1 MLDYTD
7 SMTCSIHSPRELSF
21 RTSAA
26 FRRRLA
32 LLCCLF
38 LSVAAGASGQSLL
51 DLGSIVDDPLG
62 VAEGADLFAARVD
75 LDLVRSAPDR
85 LELPTPD
92 GRVLV
97 AELSVFEDRGNGDVM
112 WAGGFPEWGFESVVL
127 STTGGRLV
135 GRFGEPDG
143 AKYRITAGPT
153 GSGLLVDTARIL
165 RDPETVQCP
174 GGVVPEDRGPVP
186 AVEASSADPPQRV
199 AEESNHNLLDILV
212 VYTARAEEVW
222 GSDNLQ
228 TPEDDST
235 TPEAAS
241 QAAVDYL
248 NMVLRNG
255 QLDFQARLVHVAQAP
270 ASMEGEMSCGTLLG
284 RLRASREVAQLRA
297 QYDADLVQIFAAGE
311 VTGCCGLA
319 FLLGKGDTARS
330 FWSLGYGVSK
340 MHGCVGEETF
350 AHEVGHNLGAHHDP
364 QNAGANFEETRQN
377 TITPYAFGHT
387 WFSPSA
393 PNPPDID
400 TIMSYGIGT
409 TEPWF
414 STVRVEPNRWVLGI
428 PGERENERALREV
441 GLGIA
446 VDYSDFLTGGSDP
459 PEPPP
464 PPGPR
469 PTAPGSLTVMP
480 TGSTSVKVA
489 WVDRSDNENGFEVHA
504 RLQGARW
511 ETAKRLPADTEAADV
526 DRPREPGGRYDFRV
540 RAFNGNGRS
549 NSNVVTVVLP
559 AVEYTECVPDGAA
572 DRVRSRVHGQH
583 VHRVPRQ
590 GRGSDRYGR
599 RPGLR
604 TRFARVGRAVLL
616 RSRQLR
622 GADQGARRLR
632 RERLPVGV
640 RGAGDD
646 PGLQPV
652 RRRDRRPG
660 SRLEVHRNPKGDQT
674 ATTRSDLQAFPCGA
688 AGSSTTAAA
697 GGDGIHGVDLV
708 DAGFETAPGSS
719 VTSTPVVSPLQ
730 PPATV
735 AQAISGGEGTDCE
748 PQPALRLR
756 GGYAVKM
763 CVEYLKDG
771 EAVVVGAK
779 DYELDSEQS
788 AILYFFDR
796 NNAEVLDQGARRL
809 RDQRPP
815 VGVRGAGDYPGVQP
829 HDRVPERRVLEARQ
843 PPEPDCGGGEQ
854 PHGVRLQPVIAANAK
869 R

>member
-7 SMTCSIHSPRELSF
+7 SMTYSIHRPRELSF

-51 DLGSIVDDPLG
+51 DLGTVLDDPLG
-62 VAEGADLFAARVD
+62 VGEGANVFAAKVD

-127 STTGGRLV
+127 SITDGRLV
-135 GRFGEPDG
+135 GRFGEPGG
-143 AKYRITAGPT
+143 AKFRITTGPT
-153 GSGLLVDTARIL
+153 GSGLLVDTAQIRI
-165 RDPETVQCP
+165 DPDTVQCP
-174 GGVVPEDRGPVP
+174 GGVVPEDRGVVP
-186 AVEASSADPPQRV
+186 AVEASSVDPPRRV

-222 GSDNLQ
+222 GFDNLQ

-241 QAAVDYL
+241 QASIDYL

-255 QLDFQARLVHVAQAP
+255 ELDVQARLVHVEQAP
-270 ASMEGEMSCGTLLG
+270 ASLDGARTCGNLLFNL
-284 RLRASREVAQLRA
+284 RTNRQVQALRADH
-297 QYDADLVQIFAAGE
+297 DADTVHIFAAGE
-311 VTGCCGLA
+311 VTGCCGIA
-319 FLLGKGDTARS
+319 YLLQKGVAARS
-330 FWSLGYGVSK
+330 FSPFAYGVSK
-340 MHGCVGEETF
+340 MHNCVAEETF
-350 AHEVGHNLGAHHDP
+350 AHEIGHNLGANHDP
-364 QNAGANFEETRQN
+364 ANAGDNFEERRQD

-428 PGERENERALREV
+428 AGERENERALREV

-446 VDYSDFLTGGSDP
+446 VNYSDFLTGGLGPQP

-469 PTAPGSLTVMP
+469 PTAPDSLTVMP

-489 WVDRSDNENGFEVHA
+489 WVDRSDIENGFEVHA

-511 ETAKRLPADTEAADV
+511 ETAKRLPADTEAADLDGLV
-526 DRPREPGGRYDFRV
+526 SGGRYDFRV
-540 RAFNGNGRS
+540 RAFNDNGGN
-549 NSNVVTVVLP
+549 NSNVVTVVLE
-559 AVEYTECVPDGAA
+559 ALEFTDCVPTAPQITFDHGYTVSMCIEYLDKGVGPIVTA
-572 DRVRSRVHGQH
+572 DAQDYGLDSRESGVLYFF
-583 VHRVPRQ
+583 
-590 GRGSDRYGR
+590 DRDNSE
-599 RPGLR
+599 
-604 TRFARVGRAVLL
+604 VLIKVL
-616 RSRQLR
+616 DACDVNGYRWVFVAPVTTLAFNLYVDETAT
-622 GADQGARRLR
+622 G
-632 RERLPVGV
+632 ERWMH
-640 RGAGDD
+640 
-646 PGLQPV
+646 Q
-652 RRRDRRPG
+652 
-660 SRLEVHRNPKGDQT
+660 NPKGDQT

-708 DAGFETAPGSS
+708 DAGFAAAPGSP
-719 VTSTPVVSPLQ
+719 VTSTPAVSPLQ

-756 GGYAVKM
+756 GGYTVKM

-779 DYELDSEQS
+779 DYELDLEQS

-796 NNAEVLDQGARRL
+796 NNAEVLIKVLDACAINGHRWVFVAPVTTLAFNLRIESPNGDVWEHDNRL
-809 RDQRPP
+809 NQT
-815 VGVRGAGDYPGVQP
+815 A
-829 HDRVPERRVLEARQ
+829 EAESNLMAFACSQ
-843 PPEPDCGGGEQ
+843 
-854 PHGVRLQPVIAANAK
+854 
-869 R
+869 